1 MFKNLLVGLLVITVG
16 CKSGSP
22 LKSTGGNSKSA
33 ILFSVNNSPVTQEEF
48 EYVYKKN
55 NINND
60 SAFSRSDI
68 KEYLDL
74 YINFKLKIEE
84 AKGRGMDTTES
95 FKEEFNG
102 YLDQLKKPYLTESK
116 VTEHLIQEAY
126 NRYKEEIKASHI
138 LVKIKDPLNPED
150 TLNAYNKIL
159 EIRDKALS
167 GADFGALAKQYS
179 DDPSAQKNSGNLGYF
194 SSFQMVYPFES
205 AAYNTKLGEVSIP
218 VKTQFGY
225 HIVKVFDR
233 RPANGKVQVA
243 HIMVRIKGDSVAA
256 KNKIFEIY
264 DQANG
269 GVSWDELVKLYSDDV
284 NSKNTNGTLN
294 PFTIG
299 QMPYQFQETSF
310 ALEKPGDIS
319 DPIMTDFGWH
329 IIKLIKKEPIESFS
343 QMEPTI
349 KSRISRDSRAELNKK
364 ALLVRLKKENGFS
377 EDYDN
382 KVLALQQA
390 DSSLIQGKWKSAI
403 SNVKP
408 LFSVADQVYTID
420 DFYKYVV
427 SNEKP
432 NSYTPK
438 TYMGLLY
445 DDFQE
450 ERIIAYEE
458 THLSDKYLDYRMIVK
473 EYQEGILL
481 FDLMEKE
488 VWNKAVE
495 DTVGLSAFYE
505 ANKSSYEWGPRAIA
519 TIYSSAKNK
528 VIDEINKAIN
538 GNDTTYLSKQNLY
551 KKYNS
556 GASLTLHTDSGTFEK
571 GVNQVLDQCEWK
583 LGIQIINMAGMQH
596 LVWIKEI
603 LAPQIKEL
611 NETKGAVISD
621 YQGNLEKAWLK
632 RLKENYTIKINDQV
646 LNSVYES
653 LERN

>member
-1 MFKNLLVGLLVITVG
+1 MFKNLLVVLLAIALG

-22 LKSTGGNSKSA
+22 LKSIKDKSKSA
-33 ILFSVNNSPVTQEEF
+33 ILFSVNNSPVSQEEF

-68 KEYLDL
+68 KAYLDL

-84 AKGRGMDTTES
+84 AKSRGMDTTKA
-95 FKEEFNG
+95 FKDEFNG
-102 YLDQLKKPYLTESK
+102 YLEQLKKPYLTESK

-126 NRYKEEIKASHI
+126 DRYKEEIKASHI

-150 TLNAYNKIL
+150 TLNAYKKIM
-159 EIRDKALS
+159 EIRAKALS
-167 GADFGALAKQYS
+167 GTDFGTLAKQYS
-179 DDPSAQKNSGNLGYF
+179 DDPSAQKNNGNLGYF

-205 AAYNTKLGEVSIP
+205 AAYNTNVDEVSMP

-243 HIMVRIKGDSVAA
+243 HIMVRIKGDSAA
-256 KNKIFEIY
+256 VKNKIFEIY

-269 GVSWDELVKLYSDDV
+269 GVSWDELVKLYSEDI

-299 QMPYQFQETSF
+299 QMPYQFQEASF
-310 ALEKPGDIS
+310 ALQNPGDIS

-349 KSRISRDSRAELNKK
+349 KSRISRDMRAQLNKK
-364 ALLVRLKKENGFS
+364 ALIKRLKKENGFS
-377 EDYDN
+377 ENLAN
-382 KVLALQQA
+382 KNLVLQQA
-390 DSSLIQGKWKSAI
+390 DSSLIQGKWKSAGT
-403 SNVKP
+403 NVEP
-408 LFSVADQVYTID
+408 LFTIADQVFNTD

-432 NSYTPK
+432 SSYVPK

-445 DDFQE
+445 DAFQE
-450 ERIIAYEE
+450 EKIIAYEE
-458 THLSDKYLDYRMIVK
+458 AHLSDKYLDYRMIVK

-495 DTVGLSAFYE
+495 DTVGLKAFYE
-505 ANKSSYEWGPRAIA
+505 TNKSTYKWGPRANA
-519 TIYSSAKNK
+519 TIYSSAKNN
-528 VIDEINKAIN
+528 VIDEIKTAIN
-538 GNDTTYLSKQNLY
+538 SNDTTFLSKQSLY

-556 GASLTLHTDSGTFEK
+556 GASLTLQTDSGNFEK

-583 LGIQIINMAGMQH
+583 PGVQIINMAGMQH

-621 YQGNLEKAWLK
+621 YQSDLEKAWLK
-632 RLKENYTIKINDQV
+632 ELKEKYTVNINDKV